1 MTLHL
6 GRVVPI
12 VTMDDAS
19 VAGELADA
27 LLEGGIG
34 CVEVTLRTPAGIAA
48 IEAMARSGLTVGVGT
63 ALTADD
69 TRRAFDVGARFVVSP
84 GFDDEVVAS
93 ALDLGMLPLP
103 GIATP
108 TELQRAVR
116 AGLAAVKVF
125 PVSQLG
131 GVAYLS
137 ALNGPFPSVTFM
149 PSGGIS
155 AGTAGEY
162 LSLACV
168 ASIGASWIAPRA
180 AIANREFDGVRER
193 AREASAL

>member
-1 MTLHL
+1 VTLEL
-6 GRVVPI
+6 GRVIPI
-12 VTMDDAS
+12 VTIDDAS

-34 CVEVTLRTPAGIAA
+34 CVEVTLRTAAGIAA
-48 IEAMARSGLTVGVGT
+48 IEVMAHSGLTVGVGT
-63 ALTADD
+63 ALTAKD
-69 TRRAFDVGARFVVSP
+69 TRRAFDAGARFVVSP

-116 AGLAAVKVF
+116 AGLTAVKVF
-125 PVSQLG
+125 PVTQLG
-131 GVAYLS
+131 GAAYLS
-137 ALNGPFPSVTFM
+137 ALNGPFPTVTFM

-155 AGTAGEY
+155 PGTAGQY
-162 LSLACV
+162 LSLEYV
-168 ASIGASWIAPRA
+168 TSIGASWVAPRA
-180 AIANREFDGVRER
+180 AIANRDFHGVRER
-193 AREASAL
+193 AKVASAL